1 MVRYITLLLFIGLAF
16 WSCSDAD
23 SAGRDSEVVGSRD
36 SEVVGIWDIS
46 NFTINNTSHI
56 YGNNIILS
64 VENIY
69 PDLMDGTD
77 WNFQENGDIIIDVVT
92 SISPEGTG
100 NKMNGNWETSD
111 GDIKITFESIQVP
124 DTIDIGNST
133 GTFFNDIL
141 FQYEISGQNMTLIA
155 SDTVVVFQKY

>member
-1 MVRYITLLLFIGLAF
+1 MVRYISLLLFIGMAF

-23 SAGRDSEVVGSRD
+23 SAGRD

-69 PDLMDGTD
+69 PELMDGTD

-92 SISPEGTG
+92 LFMPEGTG
-100 NKMNGNWETSD
+100 ETMSGNWETSD
-111 GDIKITFESIQVP
+111 GDIQITFEALSIQVP

-133 GTFFNDIL
+133 GTYFNDVL

-155 SDTVVVFQKY
+155 SDTVVVFQKK

>member
-1 MVRYITLLLFIGLAF
+1 
-16 WSCSDAD
+16 
-23 SAGRDSEVVGSRD
+23 
-36 SEVVGIWDIS
+36 
-46 NFTINNTSHI
+46 
-56 YGNNIILS
+56 
-64 VENIY
+64 
-69 PDLMDGTD
+69 MDGTD

-111 GDIKITFESIQVP
+111 GDIQITFEIIQVP

-133 GTFFNDIL
+133 GTYFNDVL

-155 SDTVVVFQKY
+155 SDTVVVFQKK

>member
-1 MVRYITLLLFIGLAF
+1 MYKYISLLLFIGLAF

-23 SAGRDSEVVGSRD
+23 SAGRD

-92 SISPEGTG
+92 SISPLSDARFRAVEP
-100 NKMNGNWETSD
+100 ETVKAPFVVTLDVPIAPD
-111 GDIKITFESIQVP
+111 GIIPGGVLRVLQELGKESEQLKDGVK
-124 DTIDIGNST
+124 S
-133 GTFFNDIL
+133 F
-141 FQYEISGQNMTLIA
+141 
-155 SDTVVVFQKY
+155 